1 MILLLTSIC
10 GLGSIVISMI
20 STSPLYKFV
29 FLSIGIFIFITIGI
43 KYLYFLTMETVKNSK
58 QPTNK
63 KSNSSQTVKYQPR
76 EINNPDYKELTET
89 LKFSMKNKL
98 LNREQILDF
107 KKQLNGHLGSQ
118 VKRYSKFDNDLHE
131 IYSKL
136 KNKSLKSNDYIELL
150 NVLNNYKIN

>member
-10 GLGSIVISMI
+10 GLGSIIISMV
-20 STSPLYKFV
+20 SKSPLYKFV

-58 QPTNK
+58 QPKSK
-63 KSNSSQTVKYQPR
+63 KSNSSQTAKYQPR
-76 EINNPDYKELTET
+76 EINNPNYKELTET

-107 KKQLNGHLGSQ
+107 KKQLNSHLGSQ